1 MKTVVWHELSESE
14 KEQVLTRPALTS
26 KLDIHG
32 IVTDIVTRIKAE
44 KDKALLE
51 FTAKLDHVEDGK
63 LKLTEQDIADACG
76 RVPEELKKALQ
87 HAYRNISE
95 FHRAQIPGSV
105 QVVTEP
111 GVTCEMPTMP
121 STTSG
126 FMSLAAALRS

>member
-51 FTAKLDHVEDGK
+51 FTAKLDHVEDGR
-63 LKLTEQDIADACG
+63 LKLTEQDIADAC
-76 RVPEELKKALQ
+76 
-87 HAYRNISE
+87 
-95 FHRAQIPGSV
+95 
-105 QVVTEP
+105 
-111 GVTCEMPTMP
+111 MPTGTSPNSTGPRSPDQFRSRP
-121 STTSG
+121 SP
-126 FMSLAAALRS
+126 A

>member
-76 RVPEELKKALQ
+76 RVPEEL
-87 HAYRNISE
+87 RRPFS
-95 FHRAQIPGSV
+95 
-105 QVVTEP
+105 
-111 GVTCEMPTMP
+111 MPTGTSP
-121 STTSG
+121 NSTG
-126 FMSLAAALRS
+126 PRSPDQFRS